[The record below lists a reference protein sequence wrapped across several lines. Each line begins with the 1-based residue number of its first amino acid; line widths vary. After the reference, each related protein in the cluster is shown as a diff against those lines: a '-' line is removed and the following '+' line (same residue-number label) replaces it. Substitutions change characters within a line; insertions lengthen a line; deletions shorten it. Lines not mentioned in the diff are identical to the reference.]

1 MRKISLNG
9 QWRGKCISESTG
21 FDLALSV
28 PGSSIND
35 LIRAGRL
42 PEDIFYR
49 DNASRVA
56 EFERCDF
63 EYERDFTLDIAEGE
77 ECVLY
82 LEKLDTYATVFL
94 NGEKISETKNAF
106 IRHTFDVTDRVV
118 AGKNTLRVY
127 IKSPISAV
135 DGMPQHPGAFT
146 RDRMRTRRIQCTYG
160 WDWVARFISCGI
172 GNAGLEIKTKRE
184 LAVESAYIVTENID
198 SDSAGMMLDLKFP
211 ECYDGAIV
219 TVRILSPEG
228 ESVYEKRRFCDEPF
242 VRLRFDIPNAR
253 LWYPHGYGEQPIYTL
268 AVDSESGEC
277 LHRESF
283 GIRTVKIM
291 QLPDAEGSEYYQK
304 CKKIKNPNYD
314 LNDSHSGFILKIN
327 GKRIF
332 CHGANWVPCEPFCT
346 GDNSQNV
353 TRLLTLSKNY
363 GVNMIRVWGGGDFA
377 SAHFAD
383 ECSRLGILVTQDFLM
398 ACGTYPEDEDWFLEE
413 LGREAEYAAITLR
426 NKPCLVWWSG
436 DNENA
441 VHGNDEMQDYTGRR
455 SAYRG
460 IASALYKLD
469 PARAFLPS
477 SPYGGYKYASNTV
490 GTTHNTCY
498 LGSFIFPYMMKG
510 ECADYREH
518 FKQYRARFI
527 AEEPQLGAISESS
540 IRRFMTEEDVFGAS
554 DEMWNYHTKSNPAI
568 KTTLFDMSLSFTRA
582 LLGEF
587 TSASDRFFKLRYLQ
601 YEWIRLLM
609 EQARREMWF
618 SSGIIFWM
626 LNDCWPASSGWS
638 LMDFYGKPKDA
649 LYAFRRCSEKVLLSI
664 DKESG
669 VYSVVASNIGD
680 TLENARVTLTRVKC
694 NKVEKLSEFVGSI
707 AAESSTA
714 LIELG
719 IELADDE
726 VLVAE
731 LSADGIADRT
741 FYRNGALTLVPTEAV
756 TMTHDAAARTVTVSA
771 ESYVH
776 AVEFDADAIFS
787 DNCFSLLPGESRTVS
802 YEPMGDVGEVKLT
815 AYTV

>member
-1 MRKISLNG
+1 M
-9 QWRGKCISESTG
+9 
-21 FDLALSV
+21 
-28 PGSSIND
+28 
-35 LIRAGRL
+35 
-42 PEDIFYR
+42 
-49 DNASRVA
+49 
-56 EFERCDF
+56 
-63 EYERDFTLDIAEGE
+63 
-77 ECVLY
+77 
-82 LEKLDTYATVFL
+82 
-94 NGEKISETKNAF
+94 
-106 IRHTFDVTDRVV
+106 
-118 AGKNTLRVY
+118 
-127 IKSPISAV
+127 
-135 DGMPQHPGAFT
+135 
-146 RDRMRTRRIQCTYG
+146 
-160 WDWVARFISCGI
+160 
-172 GNAGLEIKTKRE
+172 
-184 LAVESAYIVTENID
+184 
-198 SDSAGMMLDLKFP
+198 
-211 ECYDGAIV
+211 
-219 TVRILSPEG
+219 
-228 ESVYEKRRFCDEPF
+228 
-242 VRLRFDIPNAR
+242 
-253 LWYPHGYGEQPIYTL
+253 
-268 AVDSESGEC
+268 
-277 LHRESF
+277 
-283 GIRTVKIM
+283 
-291 QLPDAEGSEYYQK
+291 
-304 CKKIKNPNYD
+304 
-314 LNDSHSGFILKIN
+314 
-327 GKRIF
+327 
-332 CHGANWVPCEPFCT
+332 
-346 GDNSQNV
+346 
-353 TRLLTLSKNY
+353 
-363 GVNMIRVWGGGDFA
+363 
-377 SAHFAD
+377 
-383 ECSRLGILVTQDFLM
+383 TQDFLM
-398 ACGTYPEDEDWFLEE
+398 ACGTYPEDEEWFIEE
-413 LGREAEYAAITLR
+413 LRQEAEYAALTLR
-426 NKPCLVWWSG
+426 NKPSLVWWSG

-441 VHGNDEMQDYTGRR
+441 VHGNDEMEDYTGRK

-460 IASALYKLD
+460 IASVLYKLD

-477 SPYGGYKYASNTV
+477 SPYGGNKYASNTV

-601 YEWIRLLM
+601 YEWVRLLM

-669 VYSVVASNIGD
+669 GFSVVASNIGD
-680 TLENARVTLTRVKC
+680 TVENARVTLTRVKC
-694 NKVEKLSEFVGSI
+694 NKEEKLAEFVGSI
-707 AAESSTA
+707 AAENSTA

-771 ESYVH
+771 DSYVH
-776 AVEFDADAIFS
+776 AVELDADAIFS
-787 DNCFSLLPGESRTVS
+787 DNCFNLLPGESRTVS
-802 YEPMGDVGEVKLT
+802 YEPMGDVGEVNLT